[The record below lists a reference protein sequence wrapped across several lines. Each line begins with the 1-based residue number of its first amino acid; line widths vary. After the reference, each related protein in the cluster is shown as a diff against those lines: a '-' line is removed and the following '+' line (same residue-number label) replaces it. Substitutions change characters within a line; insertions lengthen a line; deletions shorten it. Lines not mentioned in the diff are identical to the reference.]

1 MGKATSA
8 EKTGDFENKKE
19 SGGERDQ
26 TLNLGQDLTG
36 SSFGAGRMTQ
46 GRWVGGRAVKGP
58 MSDAPNLFS
67 EGRESVVTRLGRV

>member
-1 MGKATSA
+1 MQKRLVTL
-8 EKTGDFENKKE
+8 KIKKK

-36 SSFGAGRMTQ
+36 SSFGAGMMTQ

-58 MSDAPNLFS
+58 TSDARNLFS
-67 EGRESVVTRLGRV
+67 EGRESVGTRLGRV